1 MPITLK
7 PPRPGKTPNW
17 SMRGT
22 YLSVFVDRTTGTPV
36 EALAKQ
42 ILASVK
48 RDIERGRTAKQVDPA
63 KPERTFDDA
72 ALAYL
77 KGGGDGTYLGK
88 FDKTAK
94 VWVSGIIPHFVGVP
108 LAEITQQ
115 SIDECA
121 VTLYPHASAATRNR
135 HVYTPI
141 SAVLKHAGLDF
152 KIKRPKGWRGKSRVD
167 WLSPPQAFRMLE
179 AASAIDPEFATFL
192 TFLLYTGCRLNE
204 GLGLTCD
211 RLTLSEGF
219 AYLPQT
225 KNDDPR
231 GVHLPP
237 VLVAALADHP
247 RGVDRSK
254 QKVFR
259 FRKCGRL
266 YTLMSKVKAAAGP
279 DVDFVHFHTFCH
291 TWATWMR
298 RYAHLDTRGLVGT
311 GRWRDQKSAARYE
324 HVVVSE
330 ESRKADLLPT
340 PPRKRKANVVHAAST
355 DSDAGLRLRSPL
367 HAGSKKRNV
376 RAKD

>member
-48 RDIERGRTAKQVDPA
+48 RDIERGRTTKQIDPA

-77 KGGGDGTYLGK
+77 KSGGDGKYLGT
-88 FDKTAK
+88 FDPKAK
-94 VWVSGIIPHFVGVP
+94 VWVSGPMSMLVRVP
-108 LAEITQQ
+108 LSAITQQ
-115 SIDECA
+115 TIDECA
-121 VTLYPHASAATRNR
+121 VALYPHATAATRNR

-141 SAVLKHAGLDF
+141 SAVLKHAGVEF
-152 KIKRPKGWRGKSRVD
+152 RIRRPKGWRGKSRVD
-167 WLSPPQAFRMLE
+167 WMQPATAFAMLQ
-179 AASAIDPEFATFL
+179 AASDLDTEFGLFL

-204 GLGLTCD
+204 GLALTCD
-211 RLTLSEGF
+211 RLAIAESF

-237 VLVAALADHP
+237 FLVAKLANHQ
-247 RGVDRSK
+247 RGLDRGR
-254 QKVFR
+254 QRVFR

-266 YTLMSKVKAAAGP
+266 YTMLRKVKEMVGPLAAE
-279 DVDFVHFHTFCH
+279 VTFHTFRH

-298 RYAHLDTRGLVGT
+298 RYGGLDISGLLATGT
-311 GRWRDQKSAARYE
+311 WRDAVSARRYE
-324 HVVVSE
+324 HVISSE

-340 PPRKRKANVVHAAST
+340 PSNHRKA
-355 DSDAGLRLRSPL
+355 G
-367 HAGSKKRNV
+367 
-376 RAKD
+376 